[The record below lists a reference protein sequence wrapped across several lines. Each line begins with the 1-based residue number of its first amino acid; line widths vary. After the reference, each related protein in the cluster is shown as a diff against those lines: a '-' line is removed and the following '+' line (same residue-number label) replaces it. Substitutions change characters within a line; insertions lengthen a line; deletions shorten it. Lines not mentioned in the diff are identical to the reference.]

1 MHTHTLTYKHT
12 YKHTL
17 AHTCTHTHTLTRTRT
32 HTHAHIFRLINTHKH
47 SYTQDGT
54 LVVTKSGA
62 EFPLGANDWQFYN
75 SEVPK
80 KLKQYADEGYRIA
93 LFT

>member
-1 MHTHTLTYKHT
+1 
-12 YKHTL
+12 
-17 AHTCTHTHTLTRTRT
+17 
-32 HTHAHIFRLINTHKH
+32 
-47 SYTQDGT
+47 
-54 LVVTKSGA
+54 VVTKSGA